1 MRTYR
6 LQPLPARLSLRCTHV
21 SDTDCWPQAVDH
33 ALSAGADRFSHNDI
47 ERVTGL
53 QTALRLK
60 PAEVQ
65 VPTSQHQLH
74 QSHGLP
80 HVDAVWQLHWVAENL
95 AGPISVCPP
104 S

>member
-1 MRTYR
+1 MQWHAVHGMDCNIACCGQCQHGLECMTRVMCH
-6 LQPLPARLSLRCTHV
+6 LSLFA
-21 SDTDCWPQAVDH
+21 CWLQAVDH

-65 VPTSQHQLH
+65 VPATPPGQQL
-74 QSHGLP
+74 
-80 HVDAVWQLHWVAENL
+80 W
-95 AGPISVCPP
+95 
-104 S
+104 